1 MLIWLL
7 LGFTTTSQCVGSS
20 GVLTQDGD
28 LEEED
33 AEDEAQVG
41 VDRSYQPFVRSARVW
56 WL

>member
-1 MLIWLL
+1 MVL